1 MLIYKQRYKPRTT
14 REFTKSDLTV
24 YDSAGNTALN
34 ALTVYGKSEVVDGAI
49 TSAGE
54 SGSIKIETCGKNLFN
69 STQLDVSS
77 SYWKYS
83 IIKLKP
89 NTTYTMSTPN
99 LPNSTSQDAYPELY
113 FMLVTESADASRKV
127 SINHPV
133 TKTSNANG
141 ELKIQYRSRD
151 NVDEPITNYSIMLV
165 EGSTAT
171 AYEPYNGTMATF
183 TTGTPLRGI
192 TGGARDVMTWDGSS
206 GEVTKKCGNGD
217 LTTLVWEQSGT
228 LVRAPFNYGQRDGT
242 NGISELY
249 TVYTNWAS
257 FLSASIPAMFIGENY
272 IFVANSS
279 NPNGKFIYELA
290 TPTTEQLT
298 TAENASIAGLRTFTP
313 QTHAQNNAQTEI
325 NKTTKEIDELGKE
338 TNETTKEIK
347 NSGEGFTVFKG
358 ILANLSTKVITSA
371 VSGLKKIGSSLNCA
385 SVGTP
390 SSHKLSQ

>member
-313 QTHAQNNAQTEI
+313 QTHAQNNAQT
-325 NKTTKEIDELGKE
+325 DM
-338 TNETTKEIK
+338 
-347 NSGEGFTVFKG
+347 TVDYT
-358 ILANLSTKVITSA
+358 IRVPTI
-371 VSGLKKIGSSLNCA
+371 
-385 SVGTP
+385 
-390 SSHKLSQ
+390 